1 VGEDSGKA
9 RSGLLDRL
17 EFPKAI
23 LEVAGETV
31 KAERRI
37 KANEEQDRV
46 IAAWQELFHEV
57 KSQKTH
63 RIVERIV
70 ADIDGIVQN
79 LWFPGWQKTFLDS
92 QRHPPSELPRKHQP
106 HTYYQRVE
114 ITTLYEASIPQR
126 LEGVPSGAI
135 RHLVKFCIALL
146 TR

>member
-1 VGEDSGKA
+1 MGEDSGKA

-92 QRHPPSELPRKHQP
+92 QRYPPSEPPEKASPIPTTSVSKLLHCTRRL
-106 HTYYQRVE
+106 YRSDWRV
-114 ITTLYEASIPQR
+114 SR
-126 LEGVPSGAI
+126 LEQSVTWSNSVS
-135 RHLVKFCIALL
+135 LC
-146 TR
+146 